1 MNLGDHE
8 ILRTRWR
15 RNLQSLAL
23 DSTARN
29 DFGRS
34 RLSQRLSEITVQM
47 VLLPADPEANVA
59 HIDDSFCSW
68 LDEHRAVDLDGR
80 TFMLPQVQRRTAH
93 AIALIET
100 YGESWAQY
108 FAVHRSGAIEIGVG
122 ARGGWESR
130 NHDDERVRSIALTP
144 TVARVWAML
153 KVARLL
159 NERHGVEAPFCLTV
173 GVMDTSEALLAV
185 LGEGWAEPNDFQ
197 NTVGTCG
204 EPNLL
209 WSLELSAV
217 PDDVS
222 ARDTAYSIGDRLE
235 DAWGVPQRRYL
246 ASRGEHAG
254 KLDARYLR

>member
-15 RNLQSLAL
+15 RNLQGLAL
-23 DSTARN
+23 DSTARH

-34 RLSQRLSEITVQM
+34 SLSRRLSEITVQL
-47 VLLPADPEANVA
+47 VLLPADPEADVVP
-59 HIDDSFCSW
+59 IDDSFCSW
-68 LDEHRAVDLDGR
+68 LDEHRVVDLDGSP
-80 TFMLPQVQRRTAH
+80 FMLPQVQRRTAH

-100 YGESWAQY
+100 HGESWTQY
-108 FAVHRSGAIEIGVG
+108 FAVHRSGAIEVGLG
-122 ARGGWESR
+122 ARGGWESQNR
-130 NHDDERVRSIALTP
+130 DGERVRSIALTP

-153 KVARLL
+153 NVARLL
-159 NERHGVEAPFCLTV
+159 GERHRVEAPFCLSV
-173 GVMDTSEALLAV
+173 GVVDTSEAVLAV

-209 WSLELSAV
+209 WNLELSAS
-217 PDDVS
+217 PGDVS

-235 DAWGVPQRRYL
+235 DAWGVTQRRYI
-246 ASRGEHAG
+246 AFRGEHAG
-254 KLDARYLR
+254 RLDARYTS